1 VDCRSRVGPG
11 RPFAGY
17 GSGVPGHPITMDKQV
32 RRETRDAARA
42 VAAWMDQARRAQ
54 TWQAA
59 THEEVRRQVA
69 ALAAREVPVARAGDV
84 AWRVMLLS
92 RDDAESLL
100 SALVARVNLPQPGP
114 QEAAGLAQLTD
125 RAPASVE
132 AARVLFPVRW
142 VFASRKRR
150 EQLAPNA
157 AYLRELFAWGLQA
170 DLAGM
175 LDRLAQPTGEIGA
188 AQMSVNDL
196 LDPRLRLARSTGAA
210 AQPGL
215 LDGTRFGELPRAMA
229 DLRAA
234 TGAEA
239 GSRAAVVTAVAAMRA
254 PAVRSALEAM
264 PLETLKEATTGTLRL
279 APLAAAGITTVQWV
293 LDRRRELL
301 QLPGI
306 GSRLRDNLVA
316 AAETLARV
324 TAEEHPVRLEGE
336 PTPATAA
343 VVGALAA
350 WDGVRRTH
358 GAAGDL
364 AIADE
369 LRPLSA
375 VLDDRVALLLV
386 IPTRA
391 VPASVLADAI
401 ATVVH
406 RADLVAATRARGHV
420 ADPWADFT
428 SRPADYYAMLGEL
441 GYLTEDEEASHGEL
455 PAGLVESVREQV
467 LRTEALTVALR
478 GYQSFGARFAL
489 VQRKVV
495 LGDEMGLGK
504 TIEALAVLAHLW
516 ATGAAH
522 FLVVCPP
529 GVLVNWLREV
539 AARST
544 LTAHRIHGDGWE
556 EAAAA
561 WVADGGVAVTTYET
575 SWMESGAWL
584 KGPTI
589 ACVVVDEAQ
598 YVKNPEAQRS
608 RRTATL
614 IAGVERAILLTGTPM
629 QNHVGEFRTL
639 ISYLQPGLVAAEK
652 ELAPR
657 LFRRAIAPAYLRRNQ
672 EDVLAELPG
681 LVEVEDWL
689 PLGEQDLAAY
699 RTGVVDG
706 NLMLMRRA
714 AMLHGLD
721 SPKVDRLVEIVEEAE
736 DNGRRVIVY
745 SYFNDVLAGL
755 REVLTGSIFGP
766 LDGSVAAGSRQRLVD
781 EFSAAEGGAALLAQ
795 ITTGGVGL
803 NIQAASVIVLCEPQ
817 LNPAFEAQAV
827 ARAHRMGQLQSV
839 QVHRLLSEDAVDER
853 IHELL
858 AHKRQLFEEYAGISV
873 TAETAPEATDAD
885 IARQVIAAERERLLY
900 EPPAVPAPDDV

>member
-1 VDCRSRVGPG
+1 
-11 RPFAGY
+11 
-17 GSGVPGHPITMDKQV
+17 
-32 RRETRDAARA
+32 
-42 VAAWMDQARRAQ
+42 
-54 TWQAA
+54 
-59 THEEVRRQVA
+59 
-69 ALAAREVPVARAGDV
+69 
-84 AWRVMLLS
+84 
-92 RDDAESLL
+92 
-100 SALVARVNLPQPGP
+100 
-114 QEAAGLAQLTD
+114 
-125 RAPASVE
+125 
-132 AARVLFPVRW
+132 
-142 VFASRKRR
+142 
-150 EQLAPNA
+150 
-157 AYLRELFAWGLQA
+157 
-170 DLAGM
+170 
-175 LDRLAQPTGEIGA
+175 
-188 AQMSVNDL
+188 
-196 LDPRLRLARSTGAA
+196 
-210 AQPGL
+210 
-215 LDGTRFGELPRAMA
+215 
-229 DLRAA
+229 
-234 TGAEA
+234 
-239 GSRAAVVTAVAAMRA
+239 
-254 PAVRSALEAM
+254 
-264 PLETLKEATTGTLRL
+264 
-279 APLAAAGITTVQWV
+279 
-293 LDRRRELL
+293 
-301 QLPGI
+301 
-306 GSRLRDNLVA
+306 
-316 AAETLARV
+316 
-324 TAEEHPVRLEGE
+324 
-336 PTPATAA
+336 
-343 VVGALAA
+343 
-350 WDGVRRTH
+350 
-358 GAAGDL
+358 
-364 AIADE
+364 
-369 LRPLSA
+369 
-375 VLDDRVALLLV
+375 
-386 IPTRA
+386 
-391 VPASVLADAI
+391 
-401 ATVVH
+401 
-406 RADLVAATRARGHV
+406 
-420 ADPWADFT
+420 
-428 SRPADYYAMLGEL
+428 MLGEL

-489 VQRKVV
+489 VQRKVI

-516 ATGAAH
+516 ATGATH

-529 GVLVNWLREV
+529 GVLVNWLREI

-544 LTAHRIHGDGWE
+544 LAAHRIHGPEWQ

-561 WVADGGVAVTTYET
+561 WVAGGGVAVTTYET
-575 SWMESGAWL
+575 TWMESGAWL

-614 IAGVERAILLTGTPM
+614 VAGVERAILLTGTPM

-639 ISYLQPGLVAAEK
+639 ISYLQPGLVAGEE

-672 EDVLAELPG
+672 EDVLAELPD

-689 PLGEQDLAAY
+689 PLGERDVAAY

-755 REVLTGSIFGP
+755 REVLTGPVFGP

-803 NIQAASVIVLCEPQ
+803 NIQAASVVVLCEPQ
-817 LNPAFEAQAV
+817 LNPALEAQAV

-858 AHKRQLFEEYAGISV
+858 AHKRQLFEEYAGTSV
-873 TAETAPEATDAD
+873 TADAAPEATDAE
-885 IARQVIAAERERLLY
+885 IARQVHRRGAGTAALRAAGGAGTGRRLSAAVSTGQRGRHGSVGIVGQTRGHDRFDQRPRPARGLRRRG
-900 EPPAVPAPDDV
+900 PARGVARLHDAGPADGDGRRADLRAGAGPAVHRRRRPRRRTSTPSSPASARPARTTTAASSSR